1 MQKSTQSNT
10 FSKVLSILKIIA
22 SDDKS
27 LKFSEIQKAS
37 NFPKANVSR
46 YLKMLLAENLITFN
60 PENATYSLGLT
71 LVSLAHKAWEQH
83 SLAQIAHDTL
93 LKLAAETNLTIHL
106 AQLSGGMVLYV
117 DKINSPTP
125 MDIFSQAGRIGP
137 AYCTGVGKAML
148 AWLPTDVREQILSAQ
163 SFKRYTPTTI
173 CAKDL
178 LEAELERIKKQGYAE
193 DNEEHE
199 RDVCCLAVP
208 ILSHQGRVLGGLS
221 ITMQTSGDKLSVLKQ
236 YLPKLR
242 QAAEEIARL
251 TQTWRFPER
260 QQG

>member
-71 LVSLAHKAWEQH
+71 LVSLAHKAWEQN

-93 LKLAAETNLTIHL
+93 LKLAAETHLAIHL

-148 AWLPTDVREQILSAQ
+148 AWLPTDAREQILTAQ

-173 CAKDL
+173 CTKDL
-178 LEAELERIKKQGYAE
+178 LEAELERIKKHGYAV

-208 ILSHQGRVLGGLS
+208 ILSQQGRVLGGLS
-221 ITMQTSGDKLSVLKQ
+221 ITMQTSGDKLSVLKP

-242 QAAEEIARL
+242 QASEEIAHL

-260 QQG
+260 QPS